1 MPKKPVRQN
10 SSQQRDNS
18 NREPTPDYDST
29 SGVAEHKEVKLASTP
44 LATSP
49 VKKLV
54 PQPPTNATINSPDKT
69 TLVDNNEILDNA
81 TNNSVTNNRNAE
93 NLNQTRGRTTF

>member
-1 MPKKPVRQN
+1 MRQN
-10 SSQQRDNS
+10 SSSQPRDNS

-49 VKKLV
+49 VKKLG
-54 PQPPTNATINSPDKT
+54 PQPPTNATIINSPDKT
-69 TLVDNNEILDNA
+69 ALVDNNEILDNA
-81 TNNSVTNNRNAE
+81 PNNSVTNNRNAE
-93 NLNQTRGRTTF
+93 NLNQTRGRTIF